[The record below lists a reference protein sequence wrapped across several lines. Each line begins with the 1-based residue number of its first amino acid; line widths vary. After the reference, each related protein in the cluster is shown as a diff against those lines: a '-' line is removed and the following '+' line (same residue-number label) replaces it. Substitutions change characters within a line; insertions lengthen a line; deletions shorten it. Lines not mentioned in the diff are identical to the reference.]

1 MAGLIAPILIWQL
14 KKEQMPELDEH
25 GKEVAN
31 FMISTFIYGLVCFVL
46 TFLLIGIPL
55 FVVLAIASIVLPILG
70 AIKANN
76 GEFYR
81 YPFLIR
87 IL

>member
-1 MAGLIAPILIWQL
+1 MGGFIAPILIWQL
-14 KKEQMPELDEH
+14 KKEQMPELDVH
-25 GKEVAN
+25 GREVTN
-31 FMISTFIYGLVCFVL
+31 FIISTIIYGAIFSLLC
-46 TFLLIGIPL
+46 FLLIGFPL
-55 FVVLAIASIVLPILG
+55 LVVLAIASIVLPILG

-81 YPFLIR
+81 YPLLIR